1 MFNLKLPFHKKRD
14 QKSSPKTGD
23 IVTSNNA
30 KKDKSFFCCSTCEIV
45 NEVFDNNEYENYNLV
60 DENSIYSPKHES
72 NDNNFGSRF
81 GEVYVKSTLME
92 HMLKELKHI

>member
-1 MFNLKLPFHKKRD
+1 MSLGKKNGNGS
-14 QKSSPKTGD
+14 QNGD
-23 IVTSNNA
+23 IGTSNNSKNP
-30 KKDKSFFCCSTCEIV
+30 KKFYCCSTCELLKKI
-45 NEVFDNNEYENYNLV
+45 FGDNKYENYNLV